1 MSTTFASLGV
11 PEAIATALANR
22 GIDAPFPIQAATIPP
37 ALAGRDLCG
46 KAPTGSGKTIAFGV
60 PMVARVTRSAPKKPH
75 GLVLAPTR
83 ELAIQVAE
91 ELEHISG
98 DLRILA
104 VYGGAG
110 IEPQIK
116 KLRAGVDIVVATPGR
131 LIDLLD
137 RNCCDLRSVTFAV
150 VDEADRMADMGFLPD
165 VKRIL
170 DETRDDRQT
179 VLFSATLDGAI
190 DSLVKRYQK
199 DPVVHE
205 IEDEETG
212 VVVHP
217 FWLCERPERVAL
229 LAQIVDRLGPTV
241 VFSRTKHGSD
251 RIAKQLGNA
260 GIKAA
265 AIHGNRSQA
274 QRERALEAFHRGDVQ
289 ALVATDVAARGIHVD
304 GVMGVVH
311 FDLPA
316 DHKDYIHRSGR
327 TGRAGMTG
335 TVVTLI
341 DKAQRKDAVKIKKGA
356 GVDVE
361 IGEPDVAS
369 LPEGPQQ
376 AFRPKSRRKAT
387 VKDLAPPVPANSP
400 SRSKAKSKAVAQ
412 ERKECTQRDWDEPK
426 PRGPRTAKPARSSGR
441 HEDAS
446 RSGARPSDLSRNA
459 TRAGSRAG
467 RPERAD
473 HGSPRSSRPE
483 DRSERSERQARWA
496 NEDASTKSSRENR
509 ADRRNRQFT
518 DEERARRAEANEREE
533 ARRAKQRA
541 GDRAS
546 HRASS
551 AAASNGQ
558 TLPADVAGGA
568 KVRPSGAS
576 RRKAKRAQLAAT
588 GEELPRAKKRRSGK
602 PRPPAKNRAR

>member
-11 PEAIATALANR
+11 PEPIVAALAAR
-22 GIDAPFPIQAATIPP
+22 GITEPFPIQAATIPP
-37 ALAGRDLCG
+37 ALAGRDLSG
-46 KAPTGSGKTIAFGV
+46 KAPTGSGKTIAFGA

-91 ELEHISG
+91 ELEAMSG

-116 KLRAGVDIVVATPGR
+116 RLRSGVDIVVATPGR

-137 RNCCDLRSVTFAV
+137 RDCIRLDSVTFAV

-170 DETRDDRQT
+170 DLTRDDRQT

-190 DSLVKRYQK
+190 DSLVQRYQRN
-199 DPVVHE
+199 PVVHE
-205 IEDEETG
+205 VAEEERG
-212 VVVHP
+212 DIVHH
-217 FWLCERPERVAL
+217 FWLAPRPDRVAL
-229 LAQIVDRLGPTV
+229 TAEIVDRLGSTV
-241 VFSRTKHGSD
+241 VFCRTKHGSD
-251 RIAKQLGNA
+251 RVARQLGNA
-260 GIKAA
+260 GVKAA

-311 FDLPA
+311 FDLPH
-316 DHKDYIHRSGR
+316 DEKDYIHRSGR

-341 DKAQRKDAVKIKKGA
+341 DAGQRKDAVKIKKGA
-356 GVDVE
+356 GVEAE
-361 IGEPDVAS
+361 ITEPDVAS

-387 VKDLAPPVPANSP
+387 VRDLAPRTPANSP
-400 SRSKAKSKAVAQ
+400 DRAKHKPKPKAPAKAT
-412 ERKECTQRDWDEPK
+412 RQRDWDEPNERPK
-426 PRGPRTAKPARSSGR
+426 PKAKS
-441 HEDAS
+441 
-446 RSGARPSDLSRNA
+446 PSK
-459 TRAGSRAG
+459 
-467 RPERAD
+467 
-473 HGSPRSSRPE
+473 
-483 DRSERSERQARWA
+483 Q
-496 NEDASTKSSRENR
+496 NR
-509 ADRRNRQFT
+509 AERRERQFT
-518 DEERARRAEANEREE
+518 DEERAARAAAKDRRD
-533 ARRAKQRA
+533 ARSGGAA
-541 GDRAS
+541 GGS
-546 HRASS
+546 TGGASS
-551 AAASNGQ
+551 RAADGK
-558 TLPADVAGGA
+558 P
-568 KVRPSGAS
+568 RPSGAA
-576 RRKAKRAQLAAT
+576 RRKAKRDQQVAA
-588 GEELPRAKKRRSGK
+588 GEAPTRSKKRRSGK
-602 PRPPAKNRAR
+602 PRPPAKQRTR